1 MTLIRKLLTSLV
13 VCGLAAVAVAA
24 ATWSSFSS
32 TTANPSNSFSAG
44 TVAISDND
52 AGATI
57 SASGMSPGGSSSGC
71 IQVTYTGSLPALVRL
86 YASTSGGLAPYLNLS
101 VTRGT
106 QSSPSFPSCTNF
118 TADSGN
124 YVGAGA
130 GVVYSGTLSAFSSTY
145 ANFAGGLADA
155 PGSPQTWNA
164 NSAHAYKLTISLPS
178 GAPSAAQ
185 GLSAS
190 ATFDW
195 EAQNQ

>member
-1 MTLIRKLLTSLV
+1 MSLARKLLASLL

-32 TTANPSNSFSAG
+32 TTANPSNAFSAG

-57 SASGMSPGGSSSGC
+57 SASSMAGGASTSGC
-71 IQVTYTGSLPALVRL
+71 IQVTYTGSLPAAVHQ
-86 YASTSGGLAPYLNLS
+86 YASTTGSLAQYLNLTI
-101 VTRGT
+101 TRGN
-106 QSSPSFPSCTNF
+106 QSAPSFPSCTGF
-118 TADSGN
+118 TADSTN

-130 GVVYSGTLSAFSSTY
+130 GVVYSGALSGFASTY
-145 ANFAGGLADA
+145 TSFANGLVDA
-155 PGSPQTWNA
+155 PGSAQTWNT
-164 NSAHAYKLTISLPS
+164 NSAQAYKFTISLPS

-185 GLSAS
+185 GLSS
-190 ATFDW
+190 TATFSW

>member
-1 MTLIRKLLTSLV
+1 MTVARKLLASLL

-57 SASGMSPGGSSSGC
+57 SASGMSPGASKSGC
-71 IQVTYTGSLPALVRL
+71 IKVTYTGSLPALVRL
-86 YASTSGGLAPYLNLS
+86 YGSTSGGLDSYLNLTI
-101 VTRGT
+101 TRGT
-106 QSSPSFPSCTNF
+106 QTSPSFPSCTGF
-118 TADSGN
+118 TADSTN

-130 GVVYSGTLSAFSSTY
+130 GVVYSGTLSGFSSTY
-145 ANFAGGLADA
+145 TSFASGLADT
-155 PGSPQTWNA
+155 PGAPQTWNA
-164 NSAHAYKLTISLPS
+164 NGAQVYKLTIGLPS

-185 GLSAS
+185 GLSTS